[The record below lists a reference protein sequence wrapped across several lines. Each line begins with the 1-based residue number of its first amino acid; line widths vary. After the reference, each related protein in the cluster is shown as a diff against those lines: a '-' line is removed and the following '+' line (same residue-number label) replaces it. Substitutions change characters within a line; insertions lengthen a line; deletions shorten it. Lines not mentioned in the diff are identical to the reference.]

1 MAERWLVID
10 DSSTIQRVIKLAFQG
25 YDVVISEA
33 DSCQEAAREIMSH
46 TPSLVIADAALGG
59 VQGVQDFL
67 NLKAQAPQAPFIILE
82 GSYDNI
88 DEAQFRAAG
97 FQHFLKKPFDGAQ
110 LLSITRQAL
119 GRALP
124 YRGEAAI
131 AASSGVS
138 SAPAPQA
145 HAQPGM
151 AMPPPPPPVRAPRP
165 THDFS
170 SFPAESTQTGG
181 FDLGLN
187 ERVAPA
193 MTASAPEPRTM
204 AQTIVSE
211 VRAAAQTQVATEL
224 RSMQNA
230 APADRGSFH
239 ANPSTNPMASSGNFG
254 RKEAP
259 VETIRN
265 TMSFSLEDDDPVPSP
280 VAAAMTGGRTESAA
294 WQGQRPAAGPH
305 DTAGWEG
312 PRPAGSHLGNLL
324 EPMLQEEMEK
334 LVRVAVEDYCRKH
347 FAVIARELIQRELD
361 RLTQDRSRL
370 LMD

>member
-46 TPSLVIADAALGG
+46 PPSLVIADAALGG

-67 NLKAQAPQAPFIILE
+67 ALKAQAPQAPFIILE

-88 DEAQFRAAG
+88 DEAQFRGAG

-110 LLSITRQAL
+110 LLSVTRQAL

-124 YRGEAAI
+124 YRGEAAV
-131 AASSGVS
+131 AAQAG
-138 SAPAPQA
+138 APQV
-145 HAQPGM
+145 HQQPTM
-151 AMPPPPPPVRAPRP
+151 TMPPPPPPVRPGRP
-165 THDFS
+165 AQDAASFS
-170 SFPAESTQTGG
+170 HESTNPG
-181 FDLGLN
+181 FDLGLH
-187 ERVAPA
+187 ERSSP
-193 MTASAPEPRTM
+193 MTAATHMAAAAPDPRAM

-211 VRAAAQTQVATEL
+211 VRAAAQTQVAAEM
-224 RSMQNA
+224 RPMHQAERA
-230 APADRGSFH
+230 AHHGTSSSAMS
-239 ANPSTNPMASSGNFG
+239 SSGNFG
-254 RKEAP
+254 RKENP
-259 VETIRN
+259 VEPIRN
-265 TMSFSLEDDDPVPSP
+265 TMSFSLEDEDSLPAPTPTAMSSSRAE
-280 VAAAMTGGRTESAA
+280 AA
-294 WQGQRPAAGPH
+294 
-305 DTAGWEG
+305 WEG

-347 FAVIARELIQRELD
+347 FAGIARELIQRELD

>member
-25 YDVVISEA
+25 YDVAISEA

-67 NLKAQAPQAPFIILE
+67 SLKAQAPQAPFIILE

-131 AASSGVS
+131 AA
-138 SAPAPQA
+138 APSPQA
-145 HAQPGM
+145 QPAM
-151 AMPPPPPPVRAPRP
+151 AMPMPPPPPAVRAPRP
-165 THDFS
+165 ANDFS
-170 SFPAESTQTGG
+170 SFPPESMQTGS

-187 ERVAPA
+187 ERVTPPMKAA
-193 MTASAPEPRTM
+193 APEPRTM

-211 VRAAAQTQVATEL
+211 VRAAAQTQVAAEM

-230 APADRGSFH
+230 APDRSSFH
-239 ANPSTNPMASSGNFG
+239 ANPSTNPMGNSGNFG

-259 VETIRN
+259 IETIRN
-265 TMSFSLEDDDPVPSP
+265 TMSFSLDDEDAVPSLI
-280 VAAAMTGGRTESAA
+280 AAAVPGSRTESSG
-294 WQGQRPAAGPH
+294 WQGQHPAAGTQ
-305 DTAGWEG
+305 DNVAWEG
-312 PRPAGSHLGNLL
+312 PRPAGSQLGNFL
-324 EPMLQEEMEK
+324 EPMLQQEMEK

-347 FAVIARELIQRELD
+347 FAGIARELIQREVD

>member
-33 DSCQEAAREIMSH
+33 DSCQEAGREIMSH
-46 TPSLVIADAALGG
+46 PPSLVIADAALGG

-67 NLKAQAPQAPFIILE
+67 ALKAQAPQAPFIILE

-124 YRGEAAI
+124 YRGEAAV
-131 AASSGVS
+131 AAAAG
-138 SAPAPQA
+138 APQLSQQA
-145 HAQPGM
+145 
-151 AMPPPPPPVRAPRP
+151 AMPPPPPPVRAPRSP
-165 THDFS
+165 MEGS
-170 SFPAESTQTGG
+170 SFPPESTHSG
-181 FDLGLN
+181 FDLGLHD
-187 ERVAPA
+187 RGGPAAADHRAAMASTQMAAPA
-193 MTASAPEPRTM
+193 PELRTM
-204 AQTIVSE
+204 AQTIVTE
-211 VRAAAQTQVATEL
+211 VRAAAQSQVAAEIRNL
-224 RSMQNA
+224 HP
-230 APADRGSFH
+230 APAPDRGAFQQ
-239 ANPSTNPMASSGNFG
+239 NPSTNPMANAANFA
-254 RKEAP
+254 RKDPP
-259 VETIRN
+259 VETVRS
-265 TMSFSLEDDDPVPSP
+265 TMSFSLEDEDSVPQP
-280 VAAAMTGGRTESAA
+280 TAAAMPASRAE
-294 WQGQRPAAGPH
+294 PAA
-305 DTAGWEG
+305 WEG

-347 FAVIARELIQRELD
+347 FAGIARELIQRELD

>member
-33 DSCQEAAREIMSH
+33 DTCQEAAREIMVH
-46 TPSLVIADAALGG
+46 PPSLVIADAALGG

-67 NLKAQAPQAPFIILE
+67 SLRAQAPAAPFIILE

-124 YRGEAAI
+124 YRGEAAV
-131 AASSGVS
+131 AAAAG
-138 SAPAPQA
+138 APQPLA
-145 HAQPGM
+145 NPTM
-151 AMPPPPPPVRAPRP
+151 TMPPPPPPVRSNSTLAPDSMP
-165 THDFS
+165 S
-170 SFPAESTQTGG
+170 G
-181 FDLGLN
+181 FDLGLHD
-187 ERVAPA
+187 RPGTVAPDPRSP
-193 MTASAPEPRTM
+193 MSASSMAAQAPAAESRTM

-211 VRAAAQTQVATEL
+211 VRSVAQSQVAAEL
-224 RSMQNA
+224 RHMQG
-230 APADRGSFH
+230 APAADRTAFPLSATATTH
-239 ANPSTNPMASSGNFG
+239 SGTFG
-254 RKEAP
+254 RKEGP
-259 VETIRN
+259 VETARHA
-265 TMSFSLEDDDPVPSP
+265 MSFSLEDDEALPAPAP
-280 VAAAMTGGRTESAA
+280 AAMSPGRSEN
-294 WQGQRPAAGPH
+294 
-305 DTAGWEG
+305 GWEG
-312 PRPAGSHLGNLL
+312 PKAAGSHLGNIL

-347 FAVIARELIQRELD
+347 FAGIARELIQRELD